1 MKFEETEAVNIDCSF
16 KKLSQDNGKGR
27 DGMVYNMS

>member
-16 KKLSQDNGKGR
+16 KKLSQKIMGR
-27 DGMVYNMS
+27 EGMEWFIT